1 MKQSIVRSG
10 VIVAFAAA
18 LLAGCSDS
26 GSDSAEET
34 TPAAT
39 TATTESVPDG
49 QVEVTSQTNLLLVTA
64 QETLEASGLTVEA
77 VDVSGQGRAIDDP
90 TTWVVVSQD
99 PETGTVDA
107 GTTVTLQVRM
117 TTDPAS

>member
-49 QVEVTSQTNLLLVTA
+49 KVEVTSQTNLLLVTA

-107 GTTVTLQVRM
+107 GATVTLQVRM